1 MDGQSSVP
9 TTHMSRT
16 FPELH
21 QEMARV
27 EKMIEQVSQLM
38 QEPGLGLGVA
48 MRLNRHLLELLAYR
62 SGIEY
67 AAIVLRMVRDVVP
80 VARCTLFLVDHKEKL
95 LRSFIA
101 QGVDDE
107 IRLPLG
113 HGVAG
118 TVAVTGVPLDV
129 TDAQRDHRFEAE
141 FDVQL
146 GYRTHDVFCMP
157 VFNREGTVKGVLEL
171 LNRSQPLSDDDK
183 EFLSGMCHDLGMAL
197 HNAWIHHQLDGSG
210 S

>member
-1 MDGQSSVP
+1 
-9 TTHMSRT
+9 
-16 FPELH
+16 
-21 QEMARV
+21 
-27 EKMIEQVSQLM
+27 MIEQVSELM
-38 QEPGLGLGVA
+38 QKPSLGLGFA
-48 MRLNRHLLELLAYR
+48 MRLHRHLLELLAYR

-80 VARCTLFLVDHKEKL
+80 VARCTLFVVDHKEKR

-118 TVAVTGVPLDV
+118 TVAVTGVPVDV
-129 TDAQRDHRFEAE
+129 TDAHQDHRFEAE
-141 FDVQL
+141 FDAQL

-157 VFNREGTVKGVLEL
+157 VFNREGTVTGVLEL

-183 EFLSGMCHDLGMAL
+183 EFLSSMCHDLGMAL
-197 HNAWIHHQLDGSG
+197 HNAWIHHQLDDSG